1 MYKGSWGIWTTYNI
15 RESTLDLRDYLRILR
30 QRWMVIVLVTVSIS
44 GTALFF
50 ASQEPTRYTAK
61 AEIILRDNPYRFFRS
76 GEYPSFFPDH
86 FSRSTRAQLIRSRD
100 VLDYAITNGLSE
112 LYPTAQLTSETE
124 LDSQIARENAI
135 LELRNGLTITQA
147 DDSELITITYQDVT
161 ESRAIQIV
169 NEIAKAFQ
177 TVSKTRQEKGIDDAI
192 HFISRT
198 TTERSKETIIVRKEL
213 NSVIVKKK
221 ALESTQDH
229 KMYQGVSEDLASLR
243 ESSREMRLSRNRLKI
258 EIRTLEALL
267 GGKRSIP
274 LDEDNYSLSNQI
286 STELETKQIELI
298 LLERKYTNN
307 WPQIG
312 KIKNEIT
319 FLQKRL
325 ILVREQEQTSA
336 RLSMADRLSKL
347 KLEESEIG
355 NQLQKN
361 KDEVNEKV
369 SSKDELDMG
378 IIANLIKIENQKQEM
393 ETRLKALDESI
404 RSLDEYKQ
412 KLQINSKMIVEAV
425 YRLDKAKHGLP
436 LTKQGFRSFP
446 LILLTALIVGVAFAY
461 LLEYLNTSI
470 RTEHDVKRYINL
482 PLFGMVMKIKEEKE
496 RLLLHA
502 PPKSPV
508 SELFNTIAAMIEA
521 QYREKGSKTF
531 MVASPNAAEGKST
544 ITTNIAIALARGGAR
559 VILIDA
565 DLRRAVLHK
574 FFNLDNKTGLATYLA
589 KNSSE
594 PSDISSLVHKTE
606 IDNLSVIPAGP
617 HPANPVLLLKSGSFI
632 SLLDHLKEKADYI
645 LVDVPPV
652 RIAVDTILLA
662 PQIQNTILLTSA
674 GETNKEDVAFAKN
687 LIESAKGNLVGCI
700 LNKAMARGEGYYYYY
715 DYYRYYGRH

>member
-1 MYKGSWGIWTTYNI
+1 
-15 RESTLDLRDYLRILR
+15 
-30 QRWMVIVLVTVSIS
+30 
-44 GTALFF
+44 
-50 ASQEPTRYTAK
+50 
-61 AEIILRDNPYRFFRS
+61 
-76 GEYPSFFPDH
+76 DH

-336 RLSMADRLSKL
+336 RLSMAD
-347 KLEESEIG
+347 
-355 NQLQKN
+355 
-361 KDEVNEKV
+361 
-369 SSKDELDMG
+369 
-378 IIANLIKIENQKQEM
+378 
-393 ETRLKALDESI
+393 
-404 RSLDEYKQ
+404 
-412 KLQINSKMIVEAV
+412 
-425 YRLDKAKHGLP
+425 
-436 LTKQGFRSFP
+436 
-446 LILLTALIVGVAFAY
+446 
-461 LLEYLNTSI
+461 
-470 RTEHDVKRYINL
+470 
-482 PLFGMVMKIKEEKE
+482 
-496 RLLLHA
+496 
-502 PPKSPV
+502 
-508 SELFNTIAAMIEA
+508 
-521 QYREKGSKTF
+521 
-531 MVASPNAAEGKST
+531 
-544 ITTNIAIALARGGAR
+544 
-559 VILIDA
+559 
-565 DLRRAVLHK
+565 
-574 FFNLDNKTGLATYLA
+574 
-589 KNSSE
+589 
-594 PSDISSLVHKTE
+594 
-606 IDNLSVIPAGP
+606 
-617 HPANPVLLLKSGSFI
+617 
-632 SLLDHLKEKADYI
+632 
-645 LVDVPPV
+645 
-652 RIAVDTILLA
+652 
-662 PQIQNTILLTSA
+662 
-674 GETNKEDVAFAKN
+674 
-687 LIESAKGNLVGCI
+687 
-700 LNKAMARGEGYYYYY
+700 
-715 DYYRYYGRH
+715 